1 MEVRERYI
9 NFYTDYAFK
18 KLFGTAANKDLLIDF
33 LNALFDGRECI
44 TDLTYLNTEQLG
56 LAETERKAFFDV
68 YCTNTRGEHFI
79 VEMQRH
85 AQKYFIDRTL
95 YYTSFAVNQQ
105 GEKGEWDY
113 CLKKVYV
120 VSILNFVFDHSAPE
134 EYRHDVMLTDTRTKE
149 VFYDKWLE
157 MPKFTKKEDELETQ
171 FEKWMYAIAHLCQ
184 LEGRPAALSGAIFT
198 RLFEQAEV
206 LKFTPEERMD
216 YILSRKQLWDEYSV
230 RKYQWEQGL
239 EQGRKAG
246 LKEGEAIGRKAGLEE
261 GQEIGRKEGGREKAL
276 AIALHLK
283 QMGLSDTQVMQATGL
298 SAAELET
305 VLSDSGS

>member
-33 LNALFDGRECI
+33 LNALFDGRESI

-113 CLKKVYV
+113 SLKKVYV
-120 VSILNFVFDHSAPE
+120 VSILNFVFDHSNPE

-149 VFYDKWLE
+149 VFYDKWLLVYLE
-157 MPKFTKKEDELETQ
+157 MPKFAKKEDELETQ

-216 YILSRKQLWDEYSV
+216 YILSRKQLWDEYSA

-239 EQGRKAG
+239 EKGLEQGRE
-246 LKEGEAIGRKAGLEE
+246 EGEAIGRKAGREE
-261 GQEIGRKEGGREKAL
+261 GREEGLREGKVV
-276 AIALHLK
+276 IARQLK
-283 QMGLSDTQVMQATGL
+283 QMGLSDTQIMQATGL

-305 VLSDSGS
+305 VLTASGS